1 MMAVGI
7 DSPQGE
13 IMSDRIGGYK
23 RSHTR
28 TQSDRQS
35 SEKTG
40 QQESSLS
47 TRAGKVKEEAQK
59 KHVRSHSS
67 GWGVKVSDEA
77 KLTKAKKKYAAL
89 GKSNEAKLER
99 KHPRKLL
106 SDEKKQQLMDRKKI
120 RIETTERFKD
130 YQPVDRES
138 PIIAIEYAD
147 KIQKTEVVTNPD
159 FEIDAVLADM
169 SRIQAEIGELQSEAQ
184 QTVIVSGSS
193 PRTETDSD
201 EVQKAIPSPHVDLED
216 LLAETEHF
224 GAEMKKLLAETEE
237 VEVVTSPSPQPDT
250 NAIQQQTSGVNV
262 RELIQRFGG
271 SSAQQAQ
278 DPKKPGDPS

>member
-1 MMAVGI
+1 MSNI
-7 DSPQGE
+7 GE
-13 IMSDRIGGYK
+13 YK

-67 GWGVKVSDEA
+67 GWGAKVSDEA

-89 GKSNEAKLER
+89 EKSNEAKLGRAQEKSDS

-106 SDEKKQQLMDRKKI
+106 SDEKKQQLIDRKKI
-120 RIETTERFKD
+120 RIETAERFKD

-159 FEIDAVLADM
+159 FEIDAVLADV
-169 SRIQAEIGELQSEAQ
+169 SRIQAEIGELQSEVQ
-184 QTVIVSGSS
+184 QTIVVSGSS

-216 LLAETEHF
+216 LLAETEDF
-224 GAEMKKLLAETEE
+224 GAEMKKLLSETEE
-237 VEVVTSPSPQPDT
+237 VEVVTSPSPQPDK
-250 NAIQQQTSGVNV
+250 NAIQQQTSGVSV